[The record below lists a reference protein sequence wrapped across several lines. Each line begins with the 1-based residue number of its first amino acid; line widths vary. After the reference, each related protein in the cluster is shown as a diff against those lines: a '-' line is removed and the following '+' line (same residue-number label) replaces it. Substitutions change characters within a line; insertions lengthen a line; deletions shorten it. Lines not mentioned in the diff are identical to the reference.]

1 MDLFPIIM
9 SVFAA
14 IIGLVIGYVSV
25 SAKMKSSK
33 EAAKIGVF
41 LFFYINIKNF

>member
-1 MDLFPIIM
+1 MDLFPIIT

-25 SAKMKSSK
+25 SAKD
-33 EAAKIGVF
+33 EI
-41 LFFYINIKNF
+41 I